1 MKLIHAAV
9 LSIGLFAARAVPS
22 EGAAG
27 APPDFWQ
34 TPAVTG
40 FGKMH
45 PLPKAAYQPQKTA
58 TYKIVFDVTK
68 AGDKPGQVSPS
79 LDQVARAVNLYASA
93 GIPLDHLKFVAVLHG
108 AATPAAPHV
117 AHHRQ
122 HIGGAK
128 PNIAIIP

>member
-93 GIPLDHLKFVAVLHG
+93 GIPLDHLKFVAGVPG
-108 AATPAAPHV
+108 PATAPALAD
-117 AHHRQ
+117 AHHKQEFRGRDP
-122 HIGGAK
+122 H
-128 PNIAIIP
+128 